1 MSKIFDESAHKK
13 KSDFFRENKFNS
25 DTKPLPK
32 SDLLN
37 IDLSESEEEII
48 DELIN
53 RKIPNNIRTINFNN
67 IKKIPKKLPIKT
79 KPKKIKSKHICHS
92 ADSIKSKKMK
102 LKDWLNN
109 NIENT
114 NNIEKEIED
123 LILEIFVNRFNSYPE
138 KDYPLTENALESKKQ
153 IELYCS
159 KFHEFSIYLLYMIYI
174 KFYSFFEYLSKK
186 IDYKSLTISDINK
199 IKEILYLTGI
209 DIKIVFKKAFEKT
222 CDFNLSSILIII
234 FDEYLVKEK
243 KIKICKEI
251 KNSQFYQEKE
261 KFENYL
267 KIVKQNIYFFD
278 SNSEIG
284 LDKGISNDYKKYEE
298 NIYIEN
304 NNNKENENEKNNDI
318 LIGNKNINEDEE
330 EEEEIKSK
338 KSNEEEEEES
348 KSKKS
353 INEEEENNDINDIN
367 LLKQELLIN
376 DNNNK
381 SNKENY
387 QINNVNNN
395 NLNNNINN
403 NENNNINGV
412 NKEKNKN
419 KKIEKNEENINI
431 IQNLGIDDL
440 VNYINYSEN
449 KINKKK
455 RKKKKKGKIQENI
468 NEEKEKQEN
477 DYIEEDIVIINYK
490 QALEEFTKNVK
501 NTPKIKPEY
510 SEKFLKKIQKIC
522 QQI

>member
-1 MSKIFDESAHKK
+1 MSKIYDERAKK
-13 KSDFFRENKFNS
+13 KTNFFKENKFNS

-37 IDLSESEEEII
+37 INLSESEEEII

-67 IKKIPKKLPIKT
+67 IKKISKKFP
-79 KPKKIKSKHICHS
+79 IKSKPNKLKSRHICHS
-92 ADSIKSKKMK
+92 ADSVKTKKMK

-138 KDYPLTENALESKKQ
+138 KDYPLTDNAIESQKQ

-159 KFHEFSIYLLYMIYI
+159 KFYEFSIYLLYIIYN
-174 KFYSFFEYLSKK
+174 KFYSFFENLLKK
-186 IDYKSLTISDINK
+186 IDFKSLSISDINK
-199 IKEILYLTGI
+199 IKEILYLTGV

-278 SNSEIG
+278 SYIDIG
-284 LDKGISNDYKKYEE
+284 IEKENSNDNQYCGE
-298 NIYIEN
+298 NIYIEY
-304 NNNKENENEKNNDI
+304 NKNQNNENEIINDN
-318 LIGNKNINEDEE
+318 LITNKRNNEDEE
-330 EEEEIKSK
+330 VEEENKSI
-338 KSNEEEEEES
+338 
-348 KSKKS
+348 KS
-353 INEEEENNDINDIN
+353 INEENNAFDDDIN
-367 LLKQELLIN
+367 LLKQELLVN
-376 DNNNK
+376 DNNNQ

-387 QINNVNNN
+387 HNNNVNNN
-395 NLNNNINN
+395 NINKNINN
-403 NENNNINGV
+403 IENNNNFNGA

-419 KKIEKNEENINI
+419 KKIEKNEENINK
-431 IQNLGIDDL
+431 IQNLDIDDL
-440 VNYINYSEN
+440 VNYINNSEN
-449 KINKKK
+449 KSNKKK

-468 NEEKEKQEN
+468 IEEKEKQEN

-490 QALEEFTKNVK
+490 KALEEFTKNVS
-501 NTPKIKPEY
+501 NTKKIKPEY
-510 SEKFLKKIQKIC
+510 SEKFLQKIQNIC
-522 QQI
+522 QKS

>member
-159 KFHEFSIYLLYMIYI
+159 KFYEFSIYLLYMIYI

-278 SNSEIG
+278 SNNEIG
-284 LDKGISNDYKKYEE
+284 IDKENSSFNKKSDE

-304 NNNKENENEKNNDI
+304 NKNKDNENEDDNDNEIENNNDN
-318 LIGNKNINEDEE
+318 LITNKDIIDNNDD
-330 EEEEIKSK
+330 
-338 KSNEEEEEES
+338 NEEEES
-348 KSKKS
+348 KSIKS
-353 INEEEENNDINDIN
+353 INEENKDSNISDIN

-376 DNNNK
+376 NNNNQ

-387 QINNVNNN
+387 QNNNVNNN
-395 NLNNNINN
+395 NINKNVNNNNV
-403 NENNNINGV
+403 NNNINGV

-419 KKIEKNEENINI
+419 KKIEKNEENINK

-440 VNYINYSEN
+440 VNYINNSEN
-449 KINKKK
+449 KSNKKK

-468 NEEKEKQEN
+468 IEEKEKQEN

-490 QALEEFTKNVK
+490 QALEEFTKNVS
-501 NTPKIKPEY
+501 NTKKIKPEY
-510 SEKFLKKIQKIC
+510 SEDFLKKIQILC
-522 QQI
+522 Q